1 MIKKIVFTV
10 FISAIIFGC
19 FQIYSRLFI
28 SNITAYKFKDF
39 IGTYKLEKSVKNF

>member
-1 MIKKIVFTV
+1 MIKKIVFPV

-28 SNITAYKFKDF
+28 SNITADKFKDF